1 VKGPGRGTIVD
12 FEFSEEQKILR
23 QTVRRFVEEQCPR
36 EYVRELDR
44 TGEFPQAL
52 WQKMADLGFLG
63 LPVSGKYGGSEGT
76 MVDMVIVIEELAKRI
91 LALAI
96 PFTNTIGLTNKV
108 VSALGTEGQKA
119 EILPKLVKGGIKTC
133 FAWTEASGGTD
144 VLAMKT
150 FAEKSHDG
158 EKYVIN
164 GSKLFITLAHV
175 ADCIFTVLRT
185 LRDPPKK
192 AQGISCLIVPSRL
205 PGISINPIEKVGQK
219 STGFCEIHF
228 DNVEVPRECLLG
240 EENKGWYQLI
250 PLLNGE
256 RTCFS
261 AICLGIAEAAF
272 EDAVRYMSERTAFGK
287 TINSFQIL
295 QHYVADMK
303 TMIDACQLLT
313 YKAAWLETTGKQVS
327 FEATE
332 AYLACSNMV
341 HRVTDLGMQIL
352 GGYGY
357 TTEFDME
364 RYWRDGRIFRI
375 SPMTTEMA
383 KNFLAQSLGMP
394 RSY

>member
-1 VKGPGRGTIVD
+1 MD
-12 FEFSEEQKILR
+12 FEFSEEQKILQ
-23 QTVRRFVEEQCPR
+23 QTVRRFVQEQCPR

-44 TGEFPQAL
+44 TGSFPTEL
-52 WQKMADLGFLG
+52 WQKMADLGILG
-63 LPVSGKYGGSEGT
+63 LPVSTKYGGSEGT
-76 MVDMVIVIEELAKRI
+76 MIDMIIVIEELAKRI

-108 VSALGTEGQKA
+108 ISALGTEDQKSR
-119 EILPKLVKGGIKTC
+119 ILPQLVKGEIKTC

-144 VLAMKT
+144 VLSMRTSADH
-150 FAEKSHDG
+150 SDDG
-158 EKYVIN
+158 KKFIVN
-164 GSKLFITLAHV
+164 GSKMFITLAHV
-175 ADCIFTVLRT
+175 SDYLFTMVRT
-185 LRDPPKK
+185 LKNPPKK
-192 AQGISCLIVPSRL
+192 TQGISCLMIPSKL
-205 PGISINPIEKVGQK
+205 QGISINPIEKVGQK

-228 DNVEVPRECLLG
+228 DNVEVPRESLLG
-240 EENKGWYQLI
+240 EENNGWYELI

-261 AICLGIAEAAF
+261 AICLGIAQAAF
-272 EDAVRYMSERTAFGK
+272 DDAVRYMGERTAFGK
-287 TINSFQIL
+287 TINHFQIL

-303 TMIDACQLLT
+303 TMIDAGRLLT
-313 YKAAWLETTGKQVS
+313 YKAAWLETMGKPVS

-332 AYLACSNMV
+332 AFLACSNIV
-341 HRVTDLGMQIL
+341 NRVTDLGMQIL

-357 TTEFDME
+357 TTEFDMQ
-364 RYWRDGRIFRI
+364 RYWRDGRVFRI